1 MCSPHVVHVA
11 LGVEYYGAG
20 VTLEEVKTNKGH
32 DVTTI
37 DTKAGAI
44 KPGMAALSVLGGM
57 AALGLTDNFV
67 PYISERGSL
76 WQFHM
81 LRSIMAF
88 GVLGVVVALGFGALW
103 PKRPLAVLGRS
114 LFQGG
119 AMLIYFGCLSVL
131 PIGVVVAGLFTSPL
145 FVVLISILFQ
155 GKTVGIFR
163 WAAVGLGFVGALMV
177 IRPDP
182 AALNLISFLPIVA
195 GLLYAVGAVATRAW
209 CEGEGTL
216 TLTAGFFGM
225 LGIFGT
231 IGVLLVP
238 SEGVITVGHA
248 GFVLRSWGPLDVQML
263 FWIAVQAVG
272 SLVGIGLIFR
282 GYLLGEASHV
292 AVFEYSLL
300 VFASFWAWVLWGQT
314 VPVLGLIGM
323 ALIAA
328 AGIIIAMRSNTP
340 VQLRGPNMPE

>member
-1 MCSPHVVHVA
+1 M
-11 LGVEYYGAG
+11 
-20 VTLEEVKTNKGH
+20 EEVKTNKGQ
-32 DVTTI
+32 DVTTG
-37 DTKAGAI
+37 DV
-44 KPGMAALSVLGGM
+44 KPGLAALSVLGGM
-57 AALGLTDNFV
+57 ATLGLTDNFV

-88 GVLGVVVALGFGALW
+88 GVLGLIVALGFGALR
-103 PKRPLAVLGRS
+103 PKRLGAVLGRS
-114 LFQGG
+114 LFQAG

-131 PIGVVVAGLFTSPL
+131 PIGVVVAGLFTAPL

-155 GKTVGIFR
+155 GKTVGPFR

-182 AALNLISFLPIVA
+182 DALNLVAFLPIVA
-195 GLLYAVGAVATRAW
+195 GLLYAIGAVATRAW

-225 LGIFGT
+225 LGVFGT
-231 IGVLLVP
+231 IGVLMMPVDGP
-238 SEGVITVGHA
+238 PGHA
-248 GFVLRSWGPLDVQML
+248 GFVLRSWGPMDAQML

-272 SLVGIGLIFR
+272 SLLGIGLIFR
-282 GYLLGEASHV
+282 GYQLGEATHV

-300 VFASFWAWVLWGQT
+300 VFASFWAWVLWDQS
-314 VPVLGLIGM
+314 VPLLGLVGM
-323 ALIAA
+323 ALIAL
-328 AGIIIAMRSNTP
+328 AGIIIALRSGAPVDMRGAS
-340 VQLRGPNMPE
+340 VLE